1 MTESEIKKKLE
12 RNLAENDSY
21 KEEERSADDTFNNL
35 GEEVGDI
42 FIGLE
47 VDEGFENFEE
57 EEVAFIEE
65 IVEMLERRKKDRL
78 PALRDISKK
87 KLLGETAKVDKVF
100 HKFKGEVKKQDLRA
114 EEGLISVRIIE
125 R

>member
-21 KEEERSADDTFNNL
+21 KEEERSADDTGNNL

>member
-1 MTESEIKKKLE
+1 MGLRDKKKLE
-12 RNLAENDSY
+12 RDLAENDSY
-21 KEEERSADDTFNNL
+21 KEEERSADDTGNNL

-114 EEGLISVRIIE
+114 EKGLISVRIIE

>member
-1 MTESEIKKKLE
+1 M
-12 RNLAENDSY
+12 
-21 KEEERSADDTFNNL
+21 
-35 GEEVGDI
+35 GDI

-47 VDEGFENFEE
+47 VDEGFEKFEE

>member
-21 KEEERSADDTFNNL
+21 KEEERSADDTGNNL

-65 IVEMLERRKKDRL
+65 IVEMLERRKKDRV

-114 EEGLISVRIIE
+114 EKGLISVRIIE

>member
-1 MTESEIKKKLE
+1 M
-12 RNLAENDSY
+12 
-21 KEEERSADDTFNNL
+21 
-35 GEEVGDI
+35 GDI

-47 VDEGFENFEE
+47 VDEGFEKFEE

-78 PALRDISKK
+78 PPLRDISKK

-114 EEGLISVRIIE
+114 EKGLISVRIIE

>member
-21 KEEERSADDTFNNL
+21 KEEERSADDTGNNL

-57 EEVAFIEE
+57 EEIAFIEE

-114 EEGLISVRIIE
+114 EKGLISVRIIE

>member
-1 MTESEIKKKLE
+1 M
-12 RNLAENDSY
+12 
-21 KEEERSADDTFNNL
+21 
-35 GEEVGDI
+35 GDI

-65 IVEMLERRKKDRL
+65 IVKMLERRKKDRL

-87 KLLGETAKVDKVF
+87 KLLGETTKVDKVF

-114 EEGLISVRIIE
+114 EKGLISVRIIE

>member
-114 EEGLISVRIIE
+114 EKGLISVRIIE

>member
-21 KEEERSADDTFNNL
+21 KEEERSADDTGNNL

-114 EEGLISVRIIE
+114 EKGLISVRIIE

>member
-21 KEEERSADDTFNNL
+21 KEEERSADDTGNNL

-57 EEVAFIEE
+57 EEIAFIEE

>member
-1 MTESEIKKKLE
+1 M
-12 RNLAENDSY
+12 
-21 KEEERSADDTFNNL
+21 
-35 GEEVGDI
+35 GDI

-87 KLLGETAKVDKVF
+87 KLLGETAKLI
-100 HKFKGEVKKQDLRA
+100 KFSINLR
-114 EEGLISVRIIE
+114 GRLKNKT
-125 R
+125 